1 MSIFKIWILKDW
13 LQSTYVALVVFRGV
27 IKITEVEG
35 RVKNQKNGKSA
46 AKVEFTR
53 EIIKDVGDM
62 VVDRIW

>member
-1 MSIFKIWILKDW
+1 MSIFKIWIPKDW

-35 RVKNQKNGKSA
+35 RVRNQKNGKSA

-53 EIIKDVGDM
+53 AK
-62 VVDRIW
+62 